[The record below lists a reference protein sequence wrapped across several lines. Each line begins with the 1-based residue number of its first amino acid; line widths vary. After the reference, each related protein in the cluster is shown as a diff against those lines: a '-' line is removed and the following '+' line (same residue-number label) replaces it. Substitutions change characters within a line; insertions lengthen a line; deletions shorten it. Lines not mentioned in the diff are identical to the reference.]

1 MQTPQTFRFHSQQI
15 RTILI
20 NDQPY
25 FVGKDVTSILRYSN
39 SRDALKKHVDVED
52 KGVAKCDTLGGKQK
66 LQVINESGLYSLILS
81 SRMPQAKEF
90 KHWVTSEV
98 LPSIRKT
105 GTFTVSQPRLKLP
118 NYQEALRQL
127 ADQIDINEQNK
138 PKVDYF
144 DAQMRNPSTMTVT
157 VIAKDYGMSAT
168 TFNRLLSKLKI
179 QYRQGKRWVLYQK
192 YADHGYTQ
200 YEPYPYNGNKG
211 IANNLK
217 WTQKG
222 KKFLYDLLK
231 KYGIHPMSEQMNLL
245 PGSREDGH
253 DV

>member
-1 MQTPQTFRFHSQQI
+1 MNSLQLFNFHNQQV
-15 RTILI
+15 RTVMID
-20 NDQPY
+20 NSPY
-25 FVGKDVTSILRYSN
+25 FVGKDVATILGYSN
-39 SRDALKKHVDVED
+39 TQRSVNQHVDADDRRGYQISTPSGTQE
-52 KGVAKCDTLGGKQK
+52 AT
-66 LQVINESGLYSLILS
+66 VINESGLYSLILS
-81 SRMPQAKEF
+81 SKMPQAKEF

-144 DAQMRNPSTMTVT
+144 DAQMRNPGTMTVT